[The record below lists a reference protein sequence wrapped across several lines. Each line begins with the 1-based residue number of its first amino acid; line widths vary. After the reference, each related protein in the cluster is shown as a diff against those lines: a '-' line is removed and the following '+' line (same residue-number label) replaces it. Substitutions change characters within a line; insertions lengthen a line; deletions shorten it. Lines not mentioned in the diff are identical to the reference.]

1 MISMLV
7 WEYNLP
13 SWRMRNNG
21 EVYWSGQQIFQ
32 LKWTSSK
39 TGLLS
44 KILPSL
50 NEDLR
55 NLTKFMTSRGRKQWR
70 QYKKM
75 EILLKWVKCRH
86 SGWFSVKLEEI
97 SYLLL
102 ACYFSPFQLIFPL
115 ISVLSKIMKNIE
127 IKGNI
132 GTK

>member
-50 NEDLR
+50 NEDLE
-55 NLTKFMTSRGRKQWR
+55 KFDQVYDEQGAEAVMAIQ
-70 QYKKM
+70 
-75 EILLKWVKCRH
+75 E
-86 SGWFSVKLEEI
+86 
-97 SYLLL
+97 
-102 ACYFSPFQLIFPL
+102 
-115 ISVLSKIMKNIE
+115 N
-127 IKGNI
+127 GNFAHM
-132 GTK
+132 GQVSSFWLVFC